1 MGSQG
6 KVSWS
11 GHVRDV
17 LQAFSSSGED
27 EVPITLRGVCEEV
40 NKKQISLNVIGAPFS
55 VDWAGEEWNASL
67 LNCEPLPIPLKS
79 SKIIVLAKE
88 SSFKIPALS

>member
-6 KVSWS
+6 KGSRS
-11 GHVRDV
+11 GHARGV

-27 EVPITLRGVCEEV
+27 EVPITLRGVCEKV

-55 VDWAGEEWNASL
+55 VD
-67 LNCEPLPIPLKS
+67 
-79 SKIIVLAKE
+79 
-88 SSFKIPALS
+88 